1 MISTVLFGGLG
12 NQMFVYASS
21 RAMALRLKTD
31 LAMNIK
37 QGFVDDV
44 LYHRHY
50 ELDAFNVQFKQGGV
64 TTFDIPFAKLFRK
77 ISRIIG
83 LNILSPSYK
92 FYKERRDSSGI
103 DPRLFQI
110 NQKNVFLEG
119 YWINP
124 RYFED
129 YKEIIRKEFTLKNPI
144 APHVLSEEQ
153 EIFAESEFMPVSIG
167 VRRYQECTESIKNTM
182 VKTDDDYYI
191 KAMNKVAAEVNNPVF
206 WVFSQDQQWF
216 KENVESKVNY
226 KVRYIKQENK
236 GAIDD
241 LYLMTRFQYHIISN
255 STFYWWGAWLA
266 KSNLVCLPES
276 YRTIKSSSSKWQVVE

>member
-1 MISTVLFGGLG
+1 MVSTVIFGGLG

-21 RAMALRLKTD
+21 RAMALRLKTE
-31 LAMNIK
+31 LAINIR
-37 QGFVDDV
+37 QGFIDDI

-50 ELDAFNVQFKQGGV
+50 ELDAFNIEFKQGGIK
-64 TTFDIPFAKLFRK
+64 TFDIPCAKFIRK
-77 ISRIIG
+77 ISRILG
-83 LNILSPSYK
+83 FNILSPSYK
-92 FYKERRDSSGI
+92 FYKEKRDLSGI
-103 DPRLFQI
+103 DPRLFQT

-129 YKEIIRKEFTLKNPI
+129 YEDIIRKEFTLKNPI
-144 APHVLSEEQ
+144 APHVLSEEKK
-153 EIFAESEFMPVSIG
+153 IFAESEFTPISIG
-167 VRRYQECTESIKNTM
+167 VRRYQECTESTKNAM
-182 VKTDDDYYI
+182 VKTDNDYYI
-191 KAMNKVAAEVNNPVF
+191 KAMDKVATVVKNPIF

-241 LYLMTRFQYHIISN
+241 LYLMTKFQYHIISN

-266 KSNLVCLPES
+266 DSNLVCLPES
-276 YRTIKSSSSKWQVVE
+276 YKILKCSSPKWQVI